1 MVLGI
6 YHAVKRI
13 FFQSSTQ
20 SWFISVSSTLF
31 QMIRPNFSFFWNQTI
46 LDTLQTKFFFS
57 SFKGVVSQS
66 SKYLAATEKSSALC
80 CTFTQAFIS
89 WGVKVNITSFFPNF
103 TQLKHNFISA
113 TEKRLFYIEVFCSC
127 WVIGRCA
134 LQKKTCTF
142 QDHAL
147 FASIIMHEV
156 VSYFIASIFKVHQF
170 HQITE

>member
-1 MVLGI
+1 MLSKEFPFNHQHKVDLFL
-6 YHAVKRI
+6 YHLLCFMWYDPIFHFSEIKR
-13 FFQSSTQ
+13 
-20 SWFISVSSTLF
+20 
-31 QMIRPNFSFFWNQTI
+31 FSI

-66 SKYLAATEKSSALC
+66 SKYLAVTEKSSALC